1 MPIEIRMPELSAS
14 MTEADVIAW
23 LVTPGEHVEAGDVI
37 AEIETDKS
45 TVELEAPAS
54 GALLEIVVPEGTTGV
69 KVGEVLALM
78 DADPATEAPSPQVAE
93 SPPAPAGSELSAAP
107 AESPVAAT
115 ALARRVAEQAG
126 LDLGSV
132 RGSGS
137 SGRIVKADVEAAL
150 HREPIAAPGP
160 AVSVSHAPS
169 HAELSSETPYVELP
183 HTRMRRT
190 IATRLSQAKQTVP
203 HFYLRI
209 ECEVDRLL
217 ATRHELNAGGEGR
230 RISLNDFVVLA
241 AALALRE
248 VPMANVAWSESGL
261 RRFERVDMAVAVATD
276 KGLITPIV
284 RAADRKG
291 LIEISQELRELAERA
306 RAGTLQPNEYRGGT
320 FCVSNLGMYEIEE
333 FSAVIT
339 PSEGCALAVGAII
352 PQPMVREGEI
362 TVAHRMK
369 VTLSC
374 DHRIIDGAGGAKFL
388 QELKRILE
396 NPILLAG

>member
-1 MPIEIRMPELSAS
+1 MPIEIRMPELSTS

-23 LVTPGEHVEAGDVI
+23 LVTPGERVEAGDVI

-54 GALLEIVVPEGTTGV
+54 GVLLEIVVPEGTTGV

-78 DADPATEAPSPQVAE
+78 DADPATEAPGPPAAE
-93 SPPAPAGSELSAAP
+93 PPPAPAGPELSATP
-107 AESPVAAT
+107 AESQVAAT
-115 ALARRVAEQAG
+115 ALARRMAEQAG
-126 LDLGSV
+126 LDLGGV

-150 HREPIAAPGP
+150 HREPIAEPSP
-160 AVSVSHAPS
+160 VLSVSQAPS
-169 HAELSSETPYVELP
+169 HAELSSETPYVEIP

-241 AALALRE
+241 AALALHE

-284 RAADRKG
+284 RAADQKG
-291 LIEISQELRELAERA
+291 LIEISHELRELAERA

-320 FCVSNLGMYEIEE
+320 FCVSNLGMYGVESVYPIISPPQSGILGVGAAQERVVMRGGE
-333 FSAVIT
+333 PGAATIMACTLSADHRAVD
-339 PSEGCALAVGAII
+339 GAVGA
-352 PQPMVREGEI
+352 E
-362 TVAHRMK
+362 
-369 VTLSC
+369 
-374 DHRIIDGAGGAKFL
+374 
-388 QELKRILE
+388 
-396 NPILLAG
+396 LLAAFKRRIEDPLEMLL